1 MPMARQVFYDD
12 EVIEEGIMISVELI
26 TQTERSIL
34 GADGHQTD

>member
-1 MPMARQVFYDD
+1 MPMAQQVFYD

-34 GADGHQTD
+34 VADGHQTD

>member
-1 MPMARQVFYDD
+1 MPMAQQVFYDD

-34 GADGHQTD
+34 VADGHQKD